1 MNTLSKQ
8 KTWLFAGVMAAALL
22 SAPVISTSY
31 AADDAKAKAQ
41 TEQKA
46 EDAQPT
52 FFEKVKAFFAGEPK
66 AEEDKDSEASKEE
79 KPHKESSIG
88 NATPKMANNVA
99 PPPASELETVSAK
112 DGDNVRA
119 STFGPAMSRILDD
132 AKRIDTQGI

>member
-22 SAPVISTSY
+22 SAPVISPSY

-66 AEEDKDSEASKEE
+66 AEDDKDAKASEKVE
-79 KPHKESSIG
+79 PQKESSLG
-88 NATPKMANNVA
+88 NAEPKIAENAA

-112 DGDNVRA
+112 ESDKVSRT
-119 STFGPAMSRILDD
+119 TFGPAMSRILDD
-132 AKRIDTQGI
+132 AERMDTKGI